1 MQEEMEVYSV
11 LKMLHWHLLG
21 TGAPM
26 SSQRSPVPMR
36 TMQLQMFALF
46 KDMQTVQIVY
56 SLANNAPEQ
65 SDAWKIAYGSGNDQ
79 VKTCQNGL
87 TSI

>member
-46 KDMQTVQIVY
+46 KDMQTVQIAY
-56 SLANNAPEQ
+56 SILMMLPSRAMRGK
-65 SDAWKIAYGSGNDQ
+65 SHMVLGTMS
-79 VKTCQNGL
+79 
-87 TSI
+87 